1 MNDILINF
9 HFLRPEWFYALI
21 PALILFSL
29 LMYRQRKNSNWEQSI
44 DPVLLPHL
52 LDEPGGKVS
61 RNPLTLVLVA
71 WCLAILALAGPVW
84 QKTPQPVHERE
95 DALVILLDLSRS
107 MYATDVKPTRLV
119 RARHKL
125 QDLLNLRSEGVTAL
139 VVFAGDAHTV
149 SPLTDD
155 TVTIAAMIPA
165 LTPEIMPAFGSQLAP
180 ALERAVSLFED
191 AGITSGRILIITDE
205 IRDIAKAQAVA
216 RVHRIRYPVSVM
228 SVGSS
233 DGAPVLLNGEY
244 PDAGF
249 LKDFSGNLVIPKV
262 DEAALADFAS
272 IAGGRFT
279 PMTLT
284 DEDLAYLL
292 AATPLFTD
300 ENILALE
307 RDFDVW
313 EEEGPWLLILLLPL
327 AAFAFRRGWLW
338 SLVLLCLLPVDNTYA
353 FEWSDLWQTKD
364 QQGIEALQQGQPGR
378 AAQLFENPGWKG
390 SALYRDEDYQN
401 AASQFSNIDST
412 DGRYNLGN
420 AFAKQMRL
428 EEAIEAYDEALKLDP
443 DNEDAAFNRQLVQ
456 QLIEQQQQLDG
467 ENQEQEDSGQED
479 QQQEGNPDQQQGE
492 NEDQQ
497 QEGEPEQQ
505 HGENEDQQQEG
516 DTEQQHGE
524 NEDQQQEGEPE
535 QQQQEGN
542 EDQKQDGEADQDQS
556 QLGEENQVDADS
568 EMDSEEKQALEQWLR
583 RIPDDPGGLLRRKF
597 RAQHEERL
605 KQGQISRQTEYGDW

>member
-29 LMYRQRKNSNWEQSI
+29 LMYRQRNNSNWEQAI
-44 DPVLLPHL
+44 DPGLLSHL
-52 LDEPGGKVS
+52 LDEPGGKVR

-139 VVFAGDAHTV
+139 VVYAGDAHTV

-165 LTPEIMPAFGSQLAP
+165 LTPEIMPSFGSQLAP
-180 ALERAVSLFED
+180 ALEKAVSLFED

-216 RVHRIRYPVSVM
+216 RVHRILYPVSVM
-228 SVGSS
+228 SVGSGE
-233 DGAPVLLNGEY
+233 GARVLLNGEY

-249 LKDFSGNLVIPKV
+249 LKDFSGKLVIPKV
-262 DEAALADFAS
+262 DKAALADFAS
-272 IAGGRFT
+272 VAGGRFS

-284 DEDLAYLL
+284 DEDLEYLL
-292 AATPLFTD
+292 AATPLLTD

-313 EEEGPWLLILLLPL
+313 QEEGPWLLILLLPL

-401 AASQFSNIDST
+401 AASQFDNIDST
-412 DGRYNLGN
+412 DGLYNLGN

-428 EEAIEAYDEALKLDP
+428 EEAIEAYDEALNLDP

-456 QLIEQQQQLDG
+456 QLIDQQQQQDG
-467 ENQEQEDSGQED
+467 ENQEQQDSGQED
-479 QQQEGNPDQQQGE
+479 QQQEGNSDQQQGG

-497 QEGEPEQQ
+497 QAGDSE
-505 HGENEDQQQEG
+505 QQQE
-516 DTEQQHGE
+516 GE

-535 QQQQEGN
+535 QQQQAGN
-542 EDQKQDGEADQDQS
+542 EDQNQDVEADQQQS
-556 QLGEENQVDADS
+556 QVGEEHQLDADS

-597 RAQHEERL
+597 RSQHEERL
-605 KQGQISRQTEYGDW
+605 KQGQISRQTENGDW

>member
-9 HFLRPEWFYALI
+9 HFLRPTWFYALI

-29 LMYRQRKNSNWEQSI
+29 LMYRQRNNSNWEQAV
-44 DPVLLPHL
+44 DPGLLPHI
-52 LDEPGGKVS
+52 LDEPGGKVR

-180 ALERAVSLFED
+180 ALEKAVSLFED

-205 IRDIAKAQAVA
+205 IRDTAKAQAVA
-216 RVHRIRYPVSVM
+216 RVHRILYPVSVM

-233 DGAPVLLNGEY
+233 EGAPVLLNGEY

-249 LKDFSGNLVIPKV
+249 LKDSSGKLVIPKV

-272 IAGGRFT
+272 VAGGRFT

-284 DEDLAYLL
+284 DEDLEYLL
-292 AATPLFTD
+292 AATPLLTD

-313 EEEGPWLLILLLPL
+313 QEEGPWLLILLLPL

-338 SLVLLCLLPVDNTYA
+338 SLALLCLLPVDSTYA
-353 FEWSDLWQTKD
+353 FEWSDLWRTKD

-378 AAQLFENPGWKG
+378 AAQLFKNPGWKG

-401 AASQFSNIDST
+401 AASQFDNIDST

-428 EEAIEAYDEALKLDP
+428 EEAIEAYDEALKIDP
-443 DNEDAAFNRQLVQ
+443 ENEDAAFNRQLVQ
-456 QLIEQQQQLDG
+456 ELIEQQQQQDG

-479 QQQEGNPDQQQGE
+479 QQQKGNSDQQQGG

-497 QEGEPEQQ
+497 QAGDSEQ
-505 HGENEDQQQEG
+505 
-516 DTEQQHGE
+516 QQHGE

-535 QQQQEGN
+535 QQQQAGN
-542 EDQKQDGEADQDQS
+542 EDQNQDEEADQQQS
-556 QLGEENQVDADS
+556 QVGEENQLDADS

-597 RAQHEERL
+597 RSQHEERL

>member
-165 LTPEIMPAFGSQLAP
+165 LTPEIMPAFGSQLTP

-233 DGAPVLLNGEY
+233 DGARVLLNGEY

-249 LKDFSGNLVIPKV
+249 LKDFSGKLVIPKV

-292 AATPLFTD
+292 AAAPLITD

-307 RDFDVW
+307 RNFDVW

-353 FEWSDLWQTKD
+353 IEWSDLWQTKD
-364 QQGIEALQQGQPGR
+364 QQGIEALQQDQPGR

-401 AASQFSNIDST
+401 AASQFANIDST

-456 QLIEQQQQLDG
+456 QLIEQQQQDG

-479 QQQEGNPDQQQGE
+479 QQQEGNPDQQQG
-492 NEDQQ
+492 
-497 QEGEPEQQ
+497 G
-505 HGENEDQQQEG
+505 
-516 DTEQQHGE
+516 

-556 QLGEENQVDADS
+556 QIGEENQVDADS